1 MLELWSK
8 NTIEQEDAVRKGKF
22 IVIEGINGS
31 GPQVKAGIVA
41 LHKELADLGY
51 NVVECANPDSGRAQE
66 LGIANLLNW
75 PFGEDSRADFFFE
88 GAVRSEIF
96 QKIVRPALD
105 DDKIV
110 LCKQSS
116 ISSLANAWV
125 NGSTRQ
131 FDVLRHLEK
140 ISRGFLF
147 GDEIFP
153 DLTIFFDVPAVEACE
168 RIEDILQI
176 HHEGGIDYYTKVR
189 DFYIKELHRWN
200 GKCVDASAGRSEEQI
215 NAEVLAMV
223 KAIL

>member
-1 MLELWSK
+1 M
-8 NTIEQEDAVRKGKF
+8 RKGKF
-22 IVIEGINGS
+22 IVIEGISGS
-31 GPQVKAGIVA
+31 GQQVKAGLVA
-41 LHKELADLGY
+41 IHKELVDLGY

-75 PFGEDSRADFFFE
+75 PFGEDARADFFFE

-125 NGSTRQ
+125 NGSTKN
-131 FDVLRHLEK
+131 FDVLRHLDK

-153 DLTIFFDVPAVEACE
+153 DLTIFFDVPAEEACE

-176 HHEGGIDYYTKVR
+176 HHEGGIEYYRNMRK
-189 DFYIKELHRWN
+189 FYIKELHRWN
-200 GKCVDASAGRSEEQI
+200 GKCVDASAKRSQEEI
-215 NAEVLAMV
+215 VAEALAIV
-223 KAIL
+223 RAAL

>member
-1 MLELWSK
+1 M
-8 NTIEQEDAVRKGKF
+8 RKGKF

-41 LHKELADLGY
+41 LHKELVDLGF

-131 FDVLRHLEK
+131 FDVLRHLDK

-153 DLTIFFDVPAVEACE
+153 DLTIFFDVPAEEACE

-176 HHEGGIDYYTKVR
+176 HHEGGIDYYRNVR
-189 DFYIKELHRWN
+189 DFYIKELRRWN

-215 NAEVLAMV
+215 NAEVLAIV
-223 KAIL
+223 KAVL

>member
-1 MLELWSK
+1 
-8 NTIEQEDAVRKGKF
+8 VRKGKF
-22 IVIEGINGS
+22 IVIEGISGS
-31 GPQVKAGIVA
+31 GQQVKAGLVA
-41 LHKELADLGY
+41 IHKELVDLGY

-75 PFGEDSRADFFFE
+75 PFGEDSRADFFLE

-125 NGSTRQ
+125 NGFTKN
-131 FDVLRHLEK
+131 FDVLRHLDK

-147 GDEIFP
+147 GDEVFP
-153 DLTIFFDVPAVEACE
+153 DLTLFFDVPPEEACE
-168 RIEDILQI
+168 RVEDILQI
-176 HHEGGIDYYTKVR
+176 HHEGGINYYKKMREFYVR
-189 DFYIKELHRWN
+189 ELHRWN
-200 GKCVDASAGRSEEQI
+200 GKCVNASKGRSEEEI
-215 NAEVLAMV
+215 AAEALALV

>member
-1 MLELWSK
+1 
-8 NTIEQEDAVRKGKF
+8 VRKGKF
-22 IVIEGINGS
+22 IVIEGISGS
-31 GPQVKAGIVA
+31 GQQVKAGLVA
-41 LHKELADLGY
+41 IHKELVDLGY

-75 PFGEDSRADFFFE
+75 PFGEDSRADFFLE

-125 NGSTRQ
+125 NGFTKN
-131 FDVLRHLEK
+131 FDVLRHLDK

-147 GDEIFP
+147 GDEVFP
-153 DLTIFFDVPAVEACE
+153 DLTLFFDVPPEEACE
-168 RIEDILQI
+168 RVEDILQI
-176 HHEGGIDYYTKVR
+176 HHEGGINYYKKMREFYVR
-189 DFYIKELHRWN
+189 ELHRWN
-200 GKCVDASAGRSEEQI
+200 GKCVNASKGRSEEEI
-215 NAEVLAMV
+215 VAEALALV

>member
-1 MLELWSK
+1 V
-8 NTIEQEDAVRKGKF
+8 NKGKL
-22 IVIEGINGS
+22 IVIEGISGS
-31 GPQVKAGIVA
+31 GQQVKAGIVG
-41 LHKELADLGY
+41 LHKALVDLGY
-51 NVVECANPDSGRAQE
+51 TVVECSNPDSGRAQE

-75 PFGEDSRADFFFE
+75 PFGEDARGDFFFE

-96 QKIVRPALD
+96 QKIVRPALEEE
-105 DDKIV
+105 KIV

-125 NGSTRQ
+125 NGTTRQ
-131 FDVLRHLEK
+131 FDVLRHLDK

-153 DLTIFFDVPAVEACE
+153 DLTIFFDVPAEEACE

-176 HHEGGIDYYTKVR
+176 HHEGGLEYYQNMRK
-189 DFYIKELHRWN
+189 FYLKELPRWN
-200 GKCVDASAGRSEEQI
+200 GKRIDAASSRSEEGI
-215 NAEVLAMV
+215 IAEALALV